1 MKVHFLGT
9 GAGLPSKYR
18 NTQSIV
24 FNFMQE
30 LKECWMFDCGEASQ
44 HKIMSTNIKPAK
56 ISRIFISHFHG
67 DHILGLIGF
76 LSSRSFLL
84 NKEESPLTI
93 YGPKGIQEFVEFNIK
108 MTNSSLNYPIYYVEY
123 DNNKTIFENSN
134 VKIDVL
140 PLEHTIKCYGF
151 KIIFKNKKGTLLV
164 DKLRE
169 IGIEPGPFY
178 RSIKEQETFVY
189 NNVEYRSKEFLG
201 EDKASKCI
209 VIIPDTCYF
218 DDLLDFIWDANILIT
233 ECTYLEENE
242 YDLARKYKHINIL
255 DVYNFV
261 KLKNFD
267 KIYLTH
273 ISSRYDKV
281 TVDRIKNNLPSNVI
295 VVSDLDEYS
304 I

>member
-9 GAGLPSKYR
+9 GAGIPSKYR

-30 LKECWMFDCGEASQ
+30 LKECWMFDCGEGSQ
-44 HKIMSTNIKPAK
+44 HKIMHTNIKPSK
-56 ISRIFISHFHG
+56 INRIFISHFHG

-84 NKEESPLTI
+84 NKEELPLTI
-93 YGPKGIQEFVEFNIK
+93 YGPKGIEKFVEFNMKI
-108 MTNSSLNYPIYYVEY
+108 TNTKLNYPIYYVEY
-123 DNNKTIFENSN
+123 NDTTTIYENSV
-134 VKIDVL
+134 VKVDIISL
-140 PLEHTIKCYGF
+140 NHTIQCFGF
-151 KIIFKNKKGTLLV
+151 KVYFKNQKGTLLV

-178 RSIKEQETFVY
+178 REVKNQETFIY
-189 NNVEYRSKEFLG
+189 NGVEYVSKDFLG
-201 EDKASKCI
+201 DNKRGKCI
-209 VIIPDTCYF
+209 AIIPDTSYF
-218 DDLLDFIWDANILIT
+218 EKILDFVSDADVIIS
-233 ECTYLEENE
+233 ECTYLKEEE
-242 YDLARKYKHINIL
+242 YELAQKYKHINIL
-255 DVYNFV
+255 DIYNFV

-273 ISSRYDKV
+273 ISSRYDKA
-281 TVDRIKNNLPSNVI
+281 TIDNLSNNLPNNVF
-295 VVSDLDEYS
+295 VVNDLDEYN